1 MNCAIYLRPSQRPDR
16 YPNGGDEAYWIARI
30 ARELR
35 EDLGARGIC
44 CQESPEEDAPPE
56 GCGLHLYL
64 CSHAAPEEVAAKIK
78 GAQVLYYEYSPAG
91 RRAAEIFTR
100 HIKSVYPQ
108 PDLVDMAPTAARQ
121 ELSAAPVPA
130 LLIQLGYHD
139 NPQDEAWLVN
149 SPGPIA
155 AGLAAAAADFLEAE
169 P

>member
-1 MNCAIYLRPSQRPDR
+1 MDCAIYLRPSQRPDR
-16 YPNGGDEAYWIARI
+16 YPNGGDEAYWIDRI
-30 ARELR
+30 ARGLR
-35 EDLGARGIC
+35 EDLGARGISC
-44 CQESPEEDAPPE
+44 ICSPEQE

-108 PDLVDMAPTAARQ
+108 PDLVEMAPTAARQ
-121 ELSAAPVPA
+121 ELSAAQVPA

-149 SPGPIA
+149 SAGPIA
-155 AGLAAAAADFLEAE
+155 GGLAAAAADFLGAE